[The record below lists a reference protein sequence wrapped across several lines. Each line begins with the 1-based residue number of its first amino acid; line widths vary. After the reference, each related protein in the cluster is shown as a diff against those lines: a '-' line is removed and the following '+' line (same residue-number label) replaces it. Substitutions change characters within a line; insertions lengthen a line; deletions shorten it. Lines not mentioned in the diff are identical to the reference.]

1 MGEVDKRPGPCL
13 LCRSKDEPS
22 FQDLPSHI
30 RTILLAAPYL
40 LVLISLDLLIA
51 GNVIFLLLISSI

>member
-1 MGEVDKRPGPCL
+1 MGEVDKQPGPCL

-30 RTILLAAPYL
+30 RTNHTDQTPE
-40 LVLISLDLLIA
+40 LIA
-51 GNVIFLLLISSI
+51 QSMIDERFLN